1 MNKLRIA
8 KRKPSRVVL
17 SVLVWLVIII
27 YVLPL
32 LWIVTTSFKTDAEAY
47 AVPIRWIRFDWTLEN
62 YKGVL
67 AKNAMLTNFINSFVV
82 AIFSSAIGLLIGIP
96 AAYALSR
103 FKMKHKNGIANWILS
118 TRMAP
123 AIVAVIPY
131 YVLSRQIGLYD
142 TKTLLVCMHV
152 LLVLSWVVWMMR
164 SFFDDIPI
172 SIDESC
178 MIDGCNRFG
187 SLVRVILPLSKSGIV
202 ATLIYSLI
210 LSWNEYYFAFVLTST
225 KAQTMPAAISQFLSV
240 SGLMWGQMCAAGT
253 LIMLPIL
260 IFVFLAQ
267 KQLIRGLTMGAV
279 KE

>member
-1 MNKLRIA
+1 MKKKVNPRQRAVQIL
-8 KRKPSRVVL
+8 VT
-17 SVLVWLVIII
+17 VLVWAVIAI

-32 LWIVTTSFKTDAEAY
+32 LWIVTTSFKTDADAY
-47 AVPIRWIRFDWTLEN
+47 AVPIRWVWFDWTLKN
-62 YKGVL
+62 YKAVL
-67 AKNAMLTNFINSFVV
+67 AKNSMLMNFENSFIV
-82 AIFSSAIGLLIGIP
+82 AIFSSAISLFIGIP

-103 FKMKHKNGIANWILS
+103 FNMKRKDAMANWILS

-123 AIVAVIPY
+123 AIVAAIPY
-131 YVLSRQIGLYD
+131 YVLSRKIGMYD
-142 TKTLLVCMHV
+142 SKVLLVCMHV
-152 LLVLSWVVWMMR
+152 LIVLSWVVWMMR
-164 SFFDDIPI
+164 SFFDDIPV

-178 MIDGCNRFG
+178 MVDGCSRIG
-187 SLVRVILPLSKSGIV
+187 ALVRMILPLSKSGIM

-260 IFVFLAQ
+260 IFVFFAQ
-267 KQLIRGLTMGAV
+267 KHLIRGLTMGAV